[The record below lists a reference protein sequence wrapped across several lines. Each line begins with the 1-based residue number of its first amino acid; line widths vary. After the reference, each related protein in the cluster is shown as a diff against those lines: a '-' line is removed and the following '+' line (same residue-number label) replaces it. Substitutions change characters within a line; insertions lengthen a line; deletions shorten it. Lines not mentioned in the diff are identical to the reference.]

1 VPSPQLI
8 VDIDGDGHSDR
19 VWSFSGA
26 LYISGANS
34 YSLNLHIGSPIFA
47 LDLDGD
53 KSPDIVSVNS
63 GNTIS
68 IYLDNTGAEFSIS
81 ASKPTPG
88 TIGTGQSLTSTV
100 TLKHLNAFDDSV
112 ALACLVQLA
121 QGALTCSLDTNSVTL
136 DANGNAT
143 AAVTMTASATASVV
157 PSPLRYYARSLGFL
171 CFPLIG
177 FAFARGALAHSDSS
191 Q

>member
-157 PSPLRYYARSLGFL
+157 PSPLRY
-171 CFPLIG
+171 
-177 FAFARGALAHSDSS
+177 
-191 Q
+191 